1 MAIDRHGR
9 ARRLRPPTEAAS
21 GEKTLRANLKTGLS
35 VCLLLAVGAT
45 IIQMTFGFKS
55 AQDESIFFVIK
66 VAAILGAIITAV
78 GLITRNGKTN

>member
-1 MAIDRHGR
+1 
-9 ARRLRPPTEAAS
+9 
-21 GEKTLRANLKTGLS
+21 
-35 VCLLLAVGAT
+35 
-45 IIQMTFGFKS
+45 MTFGFKS